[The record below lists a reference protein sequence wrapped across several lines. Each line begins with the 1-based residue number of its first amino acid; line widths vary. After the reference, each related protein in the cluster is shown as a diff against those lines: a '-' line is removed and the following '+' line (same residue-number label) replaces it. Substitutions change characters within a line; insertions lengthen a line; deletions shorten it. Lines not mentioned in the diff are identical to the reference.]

1 MKKTSLILALL
12 AAAVFTTGCSSMPT
26 HTSQLDQ
33 TRSDYLAAQRN
44 PDIAKYA
51 ALEMQQAGVAMDQ
64 ANSASADG
72 GSDAKINKLAYLAQQ
87 KVALAQEIAKQKS
100 AEESIAS
107 ASHERDRIRLESR
120 SNEANRATLAAEQ
133 SQLAAQAAQ
142 AKMADAQAK
151 TADAQA
157 RMEEAQ
163 ARTEQLETQLAGMSA
178 LKTERGMVITLG
190 DVLFGTDLTRLTADG
205 MRTVQKLADV
215 LQKNPQRTV
224 LIEGFTDSTGSAAHN
239 QELSE
244 RRAGAVR
251 SALVELGVPQDR
263 VAIHGYGQ
271 SYPVAANDATHKQM
285 NRRVEIIVSDASGK
299 IAQR

>member
-12 AAAVFTTGCSSMPT
+12 AAAVFTTGCTSMPT

-33 TRSDYLAAQRN
+33 TRSDYLDAQRN
-44 PDIAKYA
+44 PNIAKYA
-51 ALEMQQAGVAMDQ
+51 AVEMQQAGIAMDQ
-64 ANSASADG
+64 ANSAAADS
-72 GSDAKINKLAYLAQQ
+72 GSDAKIDKLAYLAQQ
-87 KVALAQEIAKQKS
+87 KIALAQEVAKQKS
-100 AEESIAS
+100 AEASIAS
-107 ASHERDRIRLESR
+107 ATHERDRMRLESR
-120 SNEANRATLAAEQ
+120 TNEANQATRDAEQ

-142 AKMADAQAK
+142 AK
-151 TADAQA
+151 TADAQLK
-157 RMEEAQ
+157 MEEAQ
-163 ARTEQLETQLAGMSA
+163 ARTAQLETQLAGMSA
-178 LKTERGMVITLG
+178 QKTERGMVITLG

-215 LQKNPQRTV
+215 LQKNPQRAV

-239 QELSE
+239 QDLTE
-244 RRAGAVR
+244 RRAAAVR
-251 SALVELGVPQDR
+251 TALIDLGVPQEQ

-271 SYPVAANDATHKQM
+271 AYPVAANDATHKQL

>member
-12 AAAVFTTGCSSMPT
+12 AAAVLTTGCTSMPT

-44 PDIAKYA
+44 PAIAQYA
-51 ALEMQQAGVAMDQ
+51 ALEMQQAGLAMDQ
-64 ANSASADG
+64 ANAAATDAD
-72 GSDAKINKLAYLAQQ
+72 SNVIVDKLAYLAQQ
-87 KVALAQEIAKQKS
+87 KIALAQEVAKQKS
-100 AEESIAS
+100 AEASVAS
-107 ASHERDRIRLESR
+107 AGHERDRMRLESR
-120 SNEANRATLAAEQ
+120 TNEANQATLAAEQ
-133 SQLAAQAAQ
+133 SQLDAQAAQ
-142 AKMADAQAK
+142 ARTADAQLK
-151 TADAQA
+151 TADAKLK
-157 RMEEAQ
+157 MEEAQ
-163 ARTEQLETQLAGMSA
+163 ARTAQLETQLAGMSA
-178 LKTERGMVITLG
+178 QKTERGMVITLG

-215 LQKNPQRTV
+215 LQKNPQRAV

-244 RRAGAVR
+244 RRAAAVR
-251 SALVELGVPQDR
+251 TALVDLGVPRDR

-271 SYPVAANDATHKQM
+271 SYPVAANDAAHQQL

>member
-12 AAAVFTTGCSSMPT
+12 AAAVFTTGCTSMPT

-33 TRSDYLAAQRN
+33 TRSDYLDAQRN
-44 PDIAKYA
+44 PNIAKYA
-51 ALEMQQAGVAMDQ
+51 AVEMQQAGIAMDQ
-64 ANSASADG
+64 ANSAAAYS
-72 GSDAKINKLAYLAQQ
+72 GSDEKIDKLAYLAQQ
-87 KVALAQEIAKQKS
+87 KIALAQEVAKQKS
-100 AEESIAS
+100 AEASIAS
-107 ASHERDRIRLESR
+107 ATHERDRMRLESR
-120 SNEANRATLAAEQ
+120 TNEANQATRDAEQ

-142 AKMADAQAK
+142 AR
-151 TADAQA
+151 TADAQMK
-157 RMEEAQ
+157 MEEAQ
-163 ARTEQLETQLAGMSA
+163 ARTAQLETQLAGMSA
-178 LKTERGMVITLG
+178 QKTERGMVITLG

-215 LQKNPQRTV
+215 LQKNPQRAV

-239 QELSE
+239 QDLSE
-244 RRAGAVR
+244 RRAAAVR
-251 SALVELGVPQDR
+251 TALIDLGVPQEQ

-271 SYPVAANDATHKQM
+271 AYPVAANDATHKQL

>member
-12 AAAVFTTGCSSMPT
+12 AAAVFTTGCTSMPT

-33 TRSDYLAAQRN
+33 TRSDYLDAQRN
-44 PDIAKYA
+44 PNIAKYA
-51 ALEMQQAGVAMDQ
+51 AVEMQQAGIAMDQ
-64 ANSASADG
+64 ANSAAADS
-72 GSDAKINKLAYLAQQ
+72 GSDAKIDKLAYLAQQ
-87 KVALAQEIAKQKS
+87 KIALAQEVAKQKS
-100 AEESIAS
+100 AEASIAS
-107 ASHERDRIRLESR
+107 ATHERDRMRLESR
-120 SNEANRATLAAEQ
+120 TNEANQATRDAEQ

-142 AKMADAQAK
+142 AK
-151 TADAQA
+151 TADAQLK
-157 RMEEAQ
+157 MEEAQ
-163 ARTEQLETQLAGMSA
+163 ARTAQLETQLAGMSA

-215 LQKNPQRTV
+215 LQKNPQRAV

-239 QELSE
+239 QDLSE
-244 RRAGAVR
+244 RRASAVR
-251 SALVELGVPQDR
+251 TALIDLGVPQEQ

-271 SYPVAANDATHKQM
+271 AYPVAANDATHKQL

>member
-12 AAAVFTTGCSSMPT
+12 AAAVFTTGCTSMPT

-33 TRSDYLAAQRN
+33 TRSDYLDAQRN
-44 PDIAKYA
+44 PNIAKYA
-51 ALEMQQAGVAMDQ
+51 AVEMQQAGIAMDQ
-64 ANSASADG
+64 ANSAAADS
-72 GSDAKINKLAYLAQQ
+72 GSDEKIDKLAYLAQQ
-87 KVALAQEIAKQKS
+87 KIALAQEVAKQKS
-100 AEESIAS
+100 AEASIAS
-107 ASHERDRIRLESR
+107 ATHERDRMRLESR
-120 SNEANRATLAAEQ
+120 TNEANQANRDAEQ

-142 AKMADAQAK
+142 AR
-151 TADAQA
+151 TADAQMK
-157 RMEEAQ
+157 MEEAQ
-163 ARTEQLETQLAGMSA
+163 ARTAQLETQLAGMSA
-178 LKTERGMVITLG
+178 QKTERGMVITLG

-215 LQKNPQRTV
+215 LQKNPQRAV

-239 QELSE
+239 QDLSE
-244 RRAGAVR
+244 RRAAAVR
-251 SALVELGVPQDR
+251 TALIDLGVPQEQ

-271 SYPVAANDATHKQM
+271 AYPVAANDATHKQL

>member
-12 AAAVFTTGCSSMPT
+12 AAAVLTTGCTSMPT
-26 HTSQLDQ
+26 DTSQLDQ

-44 PDIAKYA
+44 PAIAQYA
-51 ALEMQQAGVAMDQ
+51 ALEMQQAGLAMDQ
-64 ANSASADG
+64 ANAAATDAD
-72 GSDAKINKLAYLAQQ
+72 SNVIVDKLAYLAQQ
-87 KVALAQEIAKQKS
+87 KIALAQEVAKQKS
-100 AEESIAS
+100 AEASVAS
-107 ASHERDRIRLESR
+107 AGHERDRMRLESR
-120 SNEANRATLAAEQ
+120 TNEANQATLAAEQ
-133 SQLAAQAAQ
+133 SQLDAQAAQ
-142 AKMADAQAK
+142 ARTADAQLK
-151 TADAQA
+151 TADAKLK
-157 RMEEAQ
+157 MEEAQ
-163 ARTEQLETQLAGMSA
+163 ARTAQLETQLAGMSA
-178 LKTERGMVITLG
+178 QKTERGMVITLG

-215 LQKNPQRTV
+215 LQKNPQRAV

-244 RRAGAVR
+244 RRAAAVR
-251 SALVELGVPQDR
+251 TALVDLGVPRDR

-271 SYPVAANDATHKQM
+271 SYPVAANDAAHQQL

>member
-1 MKKTSLILALL
+1 MKKTSLILTLL
-12 AAAVFTTGCSSMPT
+12 AAAVLTTGCSSMPT

-33 TRSDYLAAQRN
+33 TRSSYLDAQRN

-51 ALEMQQAGVAMDQ
+51 AVEMQQAGVAMDQ
-64 ANSASADG
+64 ANSAAADS
-72 GSDAKINKLAYLAQQ
+72 GSTEKIDKLAYMAQQ
-87 KVALAQEIAKQKS
+87 KIALAQETAKQKS
-100 AEESIAS
+100 AEASIAS
-107 ASHERDRIRLESR
+107 AGHERDRIRLESR
-120 SNEANRATLAAEQ
+120 TNEANQATLAAEQ
-133 SQLAAQAAQ
+133 SRLAAEQSQVTAQAAQ
-142 AKMADAQAK
+142 AQ
-151 TADAQA
+151 TADAQVK
-157 RMEEAQ
+157 MEEAQ
-163 ARTEQLETQLAGMSA
+163 ARTALLETQLAGMSA
-178 LKTERGMVITLG
+178 QKTERGMVITLG

-224 LIEGFTDSTGSAAHN
+224 LIEGFTDSSGSVAHN
-239 QELSE
+239 QALSE

-251 SALVELGVPQDR
+251 NALFELGVPQDQ

-271 SYPVAANDATHKQM
+271 AYPVAANDASHKQM